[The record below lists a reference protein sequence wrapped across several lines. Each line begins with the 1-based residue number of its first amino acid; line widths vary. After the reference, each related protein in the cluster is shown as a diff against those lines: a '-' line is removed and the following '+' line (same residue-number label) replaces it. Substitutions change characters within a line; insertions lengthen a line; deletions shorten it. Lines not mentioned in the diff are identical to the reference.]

1 VKMRK
6 AITALIIVVGAFFLS
21 GCSEKKS
28 PTSEEGL
35 REGDFEVIGWADS
48 PGGSPYGVCWDG
60 QYRWITTRGNS
71 QKIWALPPDS
81 ETPVTSFYSPCGMP
95 SGIAFHNGQLW
106 VTNADYG
113 YIYVLSRGDGSVQD
127 IIMNP
132 CPNCS
137 GITWVNNKLYLC
149 DWIAGCIYRYDADM
163 NLEKTFYGVYSWRH
177 FYGIGWDGSRL
188 WVGDYTRG
196 LAYCFDLD
204 LNPIKYGGDAYI
216 SPDYHPTG
224 WAWDGEHLIN
234 TDTSVNR
241 IYKTNPPSPTGN

>member
-1 VKMRK
+1 MKKIK
-6 AITALIIVVGAFFLS
+6 ALAALIIMVGAFLLI
-21 GCSEKKS
+21 GCAEHKS

-35 REGDFEVIGWADS
+35 RESSFEVIGWADS
-48 PGGSPYGVCWDG
+48 PGGAPYGVCWDG

-81 ETPVTSFYSPCGMP
+81 ETPITSFNAPASMP

-106 VTNADYG
+106 VTDADSD
-113 YIYVLSRGDGSVQD
+113 YIFVLSRADGSIQD
-127 IIMNP
+127 MIIDP
-132 CPNCS
+132 CPNNS
-137 GITWVNNKLYLC
+137 GIAWVNNKLYLC
-149 DWIAGCIYRYDADM
+149 DWIAGSIYRYDANM
-163 NLEKTFYGVYSWRH
+163 NLEKTFYGTYPYRQ

-196 LAYCFDLD
+196 KAYCFDLD
-204 LNPIKYGGDAYI
+204 LNPLVYSDPYI

-224 WAWDGEHLIN
+224 WAWDGEHLLN

-241 IYKTNPPSPTGN
+241 IYKTNPPPPTDN